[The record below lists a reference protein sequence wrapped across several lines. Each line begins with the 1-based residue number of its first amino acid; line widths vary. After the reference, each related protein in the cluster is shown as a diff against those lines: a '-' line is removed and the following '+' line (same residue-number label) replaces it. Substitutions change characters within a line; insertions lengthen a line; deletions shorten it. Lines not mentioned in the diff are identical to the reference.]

1 MGIRT
6 FSTLKK
12 KRFVCI
18 LPLPAS
24 PCLGALSPIPNS
36 RLRSRHHRRPHH
48 RRNRLPVVFRR
59 PRHPRRKGR
68 RHHFVMEYVPGVRIT
83 DYCDQKRLKTRER
96 LELFVKVCEGVLHAH
111 QILQESS
118 GFSWACV
125 LPEEQP
131 RDFIKNLSP
140 KFWW

>member
-1 MGIRT
+1 
-6 FSTLKK
+6 
-12 KRFVCI
+12 
-18 LPLPAS
+18 
-24 PCLGALSPIPNS
+24 
-36 RLRSRHHRRPHH
+36 
-48 RRNRLPVVFRR
+48 
-59 PRHPRRKGR
+59 
-68 RHHFVMEYVPGVRIT
+68 MEYVPGVPIT

-96 LELFVKVCEGVLHAH
+96 LELFVKVCEGVPHAH